1 MPLGYVGLVPRAA
14 AVAVP
19 LRDDGGDTPQDSVV
33 SALPLGYVGPVP
45 RTSAQ
50 SSPAAKPRFV
60 AATKEEPV
68 GIAPQASVVSALP
81 LGYVGSVPRTE
92 VKPASAAKPR
102 PAADTKE
109 DHVGETLIT
118 AQQMHSDSATGIVSA
133 SGKVELVRGDYVLHA
148 DKISYNQKTGVMT
161 ADGHVALLTPTGE
174 VEFADHQEITGDMKQ
189 AFAQNVGVL
198 FSDNSRMAARRTQRY
213 DERYTVADHAMYTA
227 CNVCRENPEQE
238 PLWQMKADTITHD
251 NVEHEIYYH
260 DATIDFAS
268 VPIAY
273 TPYMSAPDPTVK
285 RRQGFLSPM
294 PGETPNLGA
303 FLKTPYYVDIAPDK
317 DMTLT
322 PTFSTNDKLQL
333 DTQYRERFDRGS
345 LLLNGS
351 ATQAKLINDTGADQG
366 QQWRGHLFGKFLYDI
381 DTTWR
386 AGSTVQYASDKSY
399 LNRYNISSLDQ
410 TTSRAYVEVF
420 QGRNYAAVNSYYF
433 QDLRAGSN
441 SAEPTVLP
449 SATFSALGDPGKAW
463 GGRWSFDG
471 NTLVTTRNNAGQ
483 PLAQQGPD
491 TRRLSLNAG
500 WQRQLISSTGLE
512 TTVSGL
518 ARTDSYW
525 ANNVVAPDNTTVY
538 GQTMFTRPFGQA
550 NAVMRYPLG
559 RSGNGYQHLMEP
571 IVALTAAP
579 TVHTRA
585 KQPIEDSLDVE
596 FDETN
601 LFSPNRFTGSDLIEG
616 GSRTTYG
623 LRNAITMDSGA
634 RIDVFGGQS
643 YNFSPNG
650 AFPTMS
656 GLNTQASDYVGRID
670 FAPAPWF
677 DANYG
682 FRMAEKDFSPQRQD
696 ALVSFGAPVF
706 RPSIRYIQAYT
717 NNTTTNLVDQVRQ
730 ITFGLSS
737 KFSQYWTFSGTH
749 VQAFDPQPGSRS
761 SGVAVTYVDE
771 CFAFGVNLTRN
782 DTIRAD
788 ISSGTSVAFHFYL
801 KNLGGLHTDSAG
813 GITFPAEFRQTA
825 P

>member
-1 MPLGYVGLVPRAA
+1 MSFGFFSKRFAWSAVCLLTLPWALPCRAEIQS
-14 AVAVP
+14 P
-19 LRDDGGDTPQDSVV
+19 IM
-33 SALPLGYVGPVP
+33 PLGYVGPVP
-45 RTSAQ
+45 R
-50 SSPAAKPRFV
+50 
-60 AATKEEPV
+60 ATTATVPSRGYV
-68 GIAPQASVVSALP
+68 GPAPQTSVVLPMP
-81 LGYVGSVPRTE
+81 LGYVGPVPRAE
-92 VKPASAAKPR
+92 INPAPVAKPR
-102 PAADTKE
+102 PAVADTKTE
-109 DHVGETLIT
+109 HAGETLIT
-118 AQQMHSDSATGIVSA
+118 AKQMHSDSATGIVTA
-133 SGKVELVRGDYVLHA
+133 SGKVELVHGDYVLHA
-148 DKISYNQKTGVMT
+148 DKVSYNQKTGVMA

-189 AFAQNVGVL
+189 AFAQNIGVL
-198 FSDNSRMAARRTQRY
+198 FPDNSRMAARVSQRY
-213 DERYTVADHAMYTA
+213 DERYTVADQAMYTA
-227 CNVCRENPEQE
+227 CNVCREHPEQE
-238 PLWQMKADTITHD
+238 PLWQMRAGTITHD

-260 DATIDFAS
+260 DATVDFAG

-303 FLKTPYYVDIAPDK
+303 FIKTPYYVDIAPDK

-322 PTFSTNDKLQL
+322 PTFSSVDKLQL

-351 ATQAKLINDTGADQG
+351 MTEATLIDDTGADKG
-366 QQWRGHLFGKFLYDI
+366 KQWRGHLFGKFRYDL
-381 DTTWR
+381 DNTWR
-386 AGSTVQYASDKSY
+386 AGSDVQYASDKSY
-399 LNRYNISSLDQ
+399 LSRYNISSLDQ
-410 TTSRAYVEVF
+410 TTSRAYAEGF
-420 QGRNYAAVNSYYF
+420 QGRNYAVVNSYYF
-433 QDLRAGSN
+433 QDLRAGTDVS
-441 SAEPTVLP
+441 EPTVLP
-449 SATFSALGDPGKAW
+449 SVAFSALGDPGKTW

-512 TTVSGL
+512 TTISGL

-525 ANNVVAPDNTTVY
+525 ANNVVAPDNTTAY
-538 GQTMFTRPFGQA
+538 NQTLFTRPFGQA
-550 NAVMRYPLG
+550 NAVMRYPMG
-559 RSGNGYQHLMEP
+559 RSGDGYQHLMEP

-579 TVHTRA
+579 TVRTSA

-623 LRNAITMDSGA
+623 LRNAITMNSGA

-643 YNFSPNG
+643 YDFSHNN
-650 AFPTMS
+650 AFPAMS

-670 FAPAPWF
+670 FSPAPWF

-682 FRMAEKDFSPQRQD
+682 FRLAEKDLSPQRQD

-717 NNTTTNLVDQVRQ
+717 ANAATNLVDQVRQ

-737 KFSQYWTFSGTH
+737 NFAKYWTFSGSH

-761 SGVAVTYVDE
+761 SGVALTYVDE
-771 CFAFGVNLTRN
+771 CFAFGVNVSRN
-782 DTIRAD
+782 NTVRAD

-813 GITFPAEFRQTA
+813 GITFPAEFRQTS